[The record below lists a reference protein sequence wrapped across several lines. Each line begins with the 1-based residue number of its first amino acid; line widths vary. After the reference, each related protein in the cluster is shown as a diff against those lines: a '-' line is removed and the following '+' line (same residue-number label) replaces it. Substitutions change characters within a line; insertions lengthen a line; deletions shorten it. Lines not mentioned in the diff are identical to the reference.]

1 MFCPAFLFSVATL
14 HIWQHSAQHKHCRSG
29 LHPQT
34 NRRGRLA
41 FSSVV
46 YLQQVRQD
54 LNGHL
59 TKINGDRDWS
69 FILNQVGMF
78 SFTGL
83 NKVWLRWLWLIVS

>member
-1 MFCPAFLFSVATL
+1 M
-14 HIWQHSAQHKHCRSG
+14 
-29 LHPQT
+29 
-34 NRRGRLA
+34 
-41 FSSVV
+41 